1 MEPGVVFYFLIFL
14 TALLYS
20 SVGHGGASGY
30 LAVMAIFSIS
40 PDFMRTSA
48 LILNLFVAGI
58 SFVSFYKGGFLREKL
73 LIPFILLS
81 IPMSYLGARLEI
93 DPRVY
98 KVILGIFLLIAIARM
113 LLRAKSQ
120 KPIQTMNFPLALA
133 IGGILGFFSGMIG
146 IGGGIILSPVLLLL
160 RWATI
165 KETAAVSAAFIVLN
179 SASGI
184 VGLASSGNL
193 KPLEEIYLLVAL
205 GIAGSLTGAYFGRER
220 ISSLNLT
227 YILSGVLL
235 FATLKLFY
243 F

>member
-1 MEPGVVFYFLIFL
+1 
-14 TALLYS
+14 
-20 SVGHGGASGY
+20 
-30 LAVMAIFSIS
+30 
-40 PDFMRTSA
+40 
-48 LILNLFVAGI
+48 
-58 SFVSFYKGGFLREKL
+58 
-73 LIPFILLS
+73 
-81 IPMSYLGARLEI
+81 
-93 DPRVY
+93 
-98 KVILGIFLLIAIARM
+98 
-113 LLRAKSQ
+113 
-120 KPIQTMNFPLALA
+120 MNFPLALA

-184 VGLASSGNL
+184 AGLASSGNL
-193 KPLEEIYLLVAL
+193 QPLEEIYLLVAL
-205 GIAGSLTGAYFGRER
+205 GIVGSLTGAHFGRER

>member
-1 MEPGVVFYFLIFL
+1 METGVVFYVLIFL

-30 LAVMAIFSIS
+30 LAIMAVFSVS
-40 PDFMRTSA
+40 PDYMRPSA

-58 SFVSFYKGGFLREKL
+58 SFVSFYRGGFLRVKL

-81 IPMSYLGARLEI
+81 VPMSYLGARLEL

-98 KVILGIFLLIAIARM
+98 KIILGIFLLMAIARM
-113 LLRAKSQ
+113 LFSAKSHQ
-120 KPIQTMNFPLALA
+120 PVEAVNIPLALA
-133 IGGILGFFSGMIG
+133 IGAILGFFSGMIG

-184 VGLASSGNL
+184 AGLASAGNL
-193 KPLEEIYLLVAL
+193 KPLGEIYLLVAL
-205 GIAGSLTGAYFGRER
+205 GIAGSFTGAYLGREK